1 MNIQNIYSSTVA
13 EQFTERINKLSPS
26 TQNQWG
32 KMNASQM
39 MAHCNVSYDM
49 AFNENYKKSSP
60 FLRFILKNLAKKGLV
75 NENPLKKNSSTATE
89 MVIKGLKDF
98 NEEKSKLIS
107 NVKNLVAK
115 GENYFHLK
123 DHPGFGVMT
132 KQEWNNFYYKHLDHH
147 LTQFGVQI

>member
-1 MNIQNIYSSTVA
+1 MKIQNIYTAPVA
-13 EQFTERINKLSPS
+13 EQFINRINKLSAN
-26 TQNQWG
+26 TEKQWG

-49 AFNENYKKSSP
+49 AFNESYKKSNP
-60 FLRFILKNLAKKGLV
+60 ILRFILKNLAKKGLV
-75 NENPLKKNSSTATE
+75 NENPLTKNSSTATE
-89 MVIKGLKDF
+89 MVIKTPKDF
-98 NEEKSKLIS
+98 DEEKRKLIY
-107 NVKNLVAK
+107 NVNNLVEK

-147 LTQFGVQI
+147 LTQFAV

>member
-1 MNIQNIYSSTVA
+1 MEIQNIYSAPVS
-13 EQFTERINKLSPS
+13 EQFIDRINKLSAN
-26 TQNQWG
+26 TQSQWG
-32 KMNASQM
+32 KMDVSQM

-49 AFNENYKKSSP
+49 AFDENFKKSSS
-60 FLRFILKNLAKKGLV
+60 FLRFILKNLVKKGFV

-89 MVIKGLKDF
+89 MLIKTPKDF
-98 NEEKSKLIS
+98 EQEKSKLVV
-107 NVKNLVAK
+107 NVKNLVEK

-147 LTQFGVQI
+147 LTQFGV

>member
-1 MNIQNIYSSTVA
+1 MKIENIYSKNVA
-13 EQFTERINKLSPS
+13 DQFINRINKLSAS
-26 TQNQWG
+26 TSNQWG
-32 KMNASQM
+32 KMDASQM

-49 AFNENYKKSSP
+49 AFDENYKKSSP

-75 NENPLKKNSSTATE
+75 NDSPLKKNSSTATE
-89 MVIKGLKDF
+89 MIVKGPRNFED
-98 NEEKSKLIS
+98 EKSKLIA
-107 NVKNLVAK
+107 NVTNLVNK

-147 LTQFGVQI
+147 LTQFGV

>member
-1 MNIQNIYSSTVA
+1 MKIQNIYSTPVA
-13 EQFTERINKLSPS
+13 EQFIGRINKLSPN

-32 KMNASQM
+32 KMNVSQM

-49 AFNENYKKSSP
+49 AFDENYKKSSS

-75 NENPLKKNSSTATE
+75 NESPLSKNSSTASE
-89 MVIKGLKDF
+89 MIIKTAKDF
-98 NEEKSKLIS
+98 DIEKSKLVS
-107 NVKNLVAK
+107 NIQNLVTK

-132 KQEWNNFYYKHLDHH
+132 KEEWNNFYYKHLDHH
-147 LTQFGVQI
+147 LTQFGV

>member
-1 MNIQNIYSSTVA
+1 MKIQNIYTAPVA
-13 EQFTERINKLSPS
+13 EQFINRINKLSAN
-26 TQNQWG
+26 TEKQWG

-49 AFNENYKKSSP
+49 AFNESYKKSNP
-60 FLRFILKNLAKKGLV
+60 ILRFILKNLAKKGLV
-75 NENPLKKNSSTATE
+75 NENPLTKNSSTATE
-89 MVIKGLKDF
+89 MVIKTSKDF
-98 NEEKSKLIS
+98 DEEKRKLIY
-107 NVKNLVAK
+107 NVKNLVEK

-147 LTQFGVQI
+147 LTQFAV